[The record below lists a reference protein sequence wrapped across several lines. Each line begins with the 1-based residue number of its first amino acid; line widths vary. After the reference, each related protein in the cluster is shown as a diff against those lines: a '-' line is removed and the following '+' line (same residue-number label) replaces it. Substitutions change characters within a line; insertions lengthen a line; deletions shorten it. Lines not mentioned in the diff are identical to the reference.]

1 MEIELASAC
10 RISTH
15 QQQPDHEA
23 FIELARFTGGS

>member
-1 MEIELASAC
+1 MAIELASAC
-10 RISTH
+10 RISTP